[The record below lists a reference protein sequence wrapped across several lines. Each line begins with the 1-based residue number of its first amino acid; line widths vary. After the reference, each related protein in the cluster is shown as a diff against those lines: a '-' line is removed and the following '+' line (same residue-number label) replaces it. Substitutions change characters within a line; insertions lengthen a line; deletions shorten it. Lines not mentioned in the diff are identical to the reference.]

1 MLQIRQMSLR
11 RVESR
16 NNAQLKLA
24 RKIRDGRVRDR
35 IFVEG
40 VRLVEEAFRSDVQ
53 IEFAVI
59 KAGLGGEERER
70 RLIDSLFH
78 RDVDVLELPMGL
90 FETIADTST
99 SQGVIIIGKRPPSDR
114 ETFELEISIGHC
126 AIPIVIMLTEV
137 NDPSNLGA
145 AVRTAEAA
153 GAEGLI
159 VTERSAD
166 VFSPKSLR
174 AAMGSAFRL
183 PTWAPAPFDAAF
195 EWARSNGR
203 PITAATGDGKTS
215 YLDLDWKLPRLVA
228 FGSEAHGVNDEILA
242 SATETVKIPIE
253 PAVESLNLAVSV
265 GVMLFEARRQCLA
278 AHDRR

>member
-1 MLQIRQMSLR
+1 MLQIREMSLR

-16 NNAQLKLA
+16 SNAQLKLA
-24 RKIRDGRVRDR
+24 RKTRDGQVHDR

-40 VRLVEEAFRSDVQ
+40 VRLVEEAFRSEIQ

-59 KAGLGGEERER
+59 KAGLREERER

-114 ETFELEISIGHC
+114 ETFDREISIGQG
-126 AIPIVIMLTEV
+126 AVPIVIMLTEV
-137 NDPSNLGA
+137 NNPSNLGA

-183 PTWAPAPFDAAF
+183 PIWVPAPFDAAF

-278 AHDRR
+278 ARDRR

>member
-59 KAGLGGEERER
+59 KEGLGGEEHER

-78 RDVDVLELPMGL
+78 RDADVLQLPMGL

-99 SQGVIIIGKRPPSDR
+99 SLVGIITGQRPPGAPAQC
-114 ETFELEISIGHC
+114 EFEL
-126 AIPIVIMLTEV
+126 
-137 NDPSNLGA
+137 
-145 AVRTAEAA
+145 R
-153 GAEGLI
+153 
-159 VTERSAD
+159 
-166 VFSPKSLR
+166 
-174 AAMGSAFRL
+174 
-183 PTWAPAPFDAAF
+183 
-195 EWARSNGR
+195 
-203 PITAATGDGKTS
+203 
-215 YLDLDWKLPRLVA
+215 
-228 FGSEAHGVNDEILA
+228 
-242 SATETVKIPIE
+242 
-253 PAVESLNLAVSV
+253 
-265 GVMLFEARRQCLA
+265 
-278 AHDRR
+278 